1 MITSCGVFT
10 IARSDLNSK
19 ETVGAYSSVKFL
31 HVSRYTSRQRERFV
45 MAMLA
50 RRSAR
55 IHAALAI
62 SPLFPDSKDPL
73 AITHLVYNPADL
85 SAGAHRDPGNRED
98 KF

>member
-1 MITSCGVFT
+1 
-10 IARSDLNSK
+10 
-19 ETVGAYSSVKFL
+19 
-31 HVSRYTSRQRERFV
+31 

-62 SPLFPDSKDPL
+62 SRLFPDSKDPL
-73 AITHLVYNPADL
+73 VITHLVYNPADL

-98 KF
+98 KFSCYRLPNDSIEIKTQKTQAV